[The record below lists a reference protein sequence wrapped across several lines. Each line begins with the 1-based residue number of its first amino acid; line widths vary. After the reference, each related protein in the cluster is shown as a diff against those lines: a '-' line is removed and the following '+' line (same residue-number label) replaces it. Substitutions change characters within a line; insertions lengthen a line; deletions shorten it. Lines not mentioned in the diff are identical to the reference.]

1 MKLETVQTAIIT
13 FNGWA
18 SQELSLYNGG
28 EAVEIQWTIGPIP
41 IDDGIGKEIIVRYDT
56 DISSASKFYTDANGR
71 EILERTRDFRPTW
84 NYTVNEPVAGNYYP
98 VNSRIWIQDAN
109 RQLTVLTG
117 KTYFYENVL

>member
-1 MKLETVQTAIIT
+1 LKLETVQTAIIT

-28 EAVEIQWTIGPIP
+28 EAVEIEWTIGPIP